1 MQRRQRSEFHVPSE
15 LRFDKSINH
24 TQNMSRRDIAVKIIN
39 LITQEGVSKVQL
51 RKILDYVESVVSE
64 SD

>member
-1 MQRRQRSEFHVPSE
+1 
-15 LRFDKSINH
+15 
-24 TQNMSRRDIAVKIIN
+24 MSRRDIAVKIIN

>member
-1 MQRRQRSEFHVPSE
+1 MQRRQRSEFHVSSE

-24 TQNMSRRDIAVKIIN
+24 TQKMSHRDIAVKIIN